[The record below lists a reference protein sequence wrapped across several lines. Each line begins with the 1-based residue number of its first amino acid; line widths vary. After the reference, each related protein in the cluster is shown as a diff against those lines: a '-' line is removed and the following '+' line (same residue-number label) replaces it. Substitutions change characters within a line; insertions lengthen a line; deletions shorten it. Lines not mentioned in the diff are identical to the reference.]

1 MMAMLRS
8 PVAICGNGLSRR
20 VILAPSAIA
29 GPLHESRTK
38 SCSGCRA
45 PVSGQGEDRG
55 SARRF
60 RQSTRSD
67 HRMARCELRCRW
79 VDLNPIEYTR
89 RCERRARDLFRRCDD
104 RERIRRSL
112 VRLAEG
118 RDRRWGLSRPRRRA
132 EITGWSGPAQDAV
145 IGIRN
150 LSSAVTRFAGNTL
163 TDPLVSERKVITGV
177 IDGRVI
183 QTGPDRP
190 QIWRVPYYA

>member
-1 MMAMLRS
+1 
-8 PVAICGNGLSRR
+8 
-20 VILAPSAIA
+20 
-29 GPLHESRTK
+29 
-38 SCSGCRA
+38 
-45 PVSGQGEDRG
+45 
-55 SARRF
+55 
-60 RQSTRSD
+60 
-67 HRMARCELRCRW
+67 MARCELRCRW

-190 QIWRVPYYA
+190 QNLACTLLRMTPRTPMRRARSRLSKGGDFPPAVIARGLRSSWSMRPSMSPKSRICIRKHHRRML